1 MPLPAYLA
9 DVQRE
14 IEGYAREYGLDF
26 FRTIF
31 EILDYQRMNEVAAY
45 GGYPT
50 RYPHWRFG
58 MEYEQ
63 LSKGY
68 SYGLSKIYEMVIN
81 NDPCYAY
88 LLEGNSIVDQKM
100 VMAHVLAHCDFF
112 KQNFYFSKTNRKMI
126 DGMANHA
133 TRLRRHVERQG
144 IERIETFIDVCL
156 SLDDLID
163 PSAPFIPKATVRTE
177 LEQDRARE
185 SAAAEAHEVPKLRA
199 KSYMDKYINPP
210 DFLARQQ
217 QRDKARQEEAQR
229 RFPPKPERDVLRFLL
244 EHAPLERWERD
255 ILETIRDESY
265 YFLPQRQTKIMNE
278 GWACV
283 APETLVFTATGLM
296 PMADVCAGDSSIVS
310 DGERPR
316 HVYDRNVIRDHAT
329 VRVETASG
337 FTLCGSDNH
346 RVLLAD
352 GTFRRLDALQAGDRL
367 RVAGGAGLWPTREQ
381 EIPWASRLLGGLED
395 VARAAGVSVLTVLR
409 HQAGEPVRE
418 AAAIEAAFAAEAA
431 FVADSAV
438 AAAEE
443 TFGPDEERSALP
455 QAQGARDLPR
465 LPRTVDPILGAFLG
479 CLVADGQVSR
489 RGRIG
494 FATREAEQALSFA
507 RLARD
512 LFGLPAAMEQAR
524 HRLRVDF
531 RSDAVAELLVGA
543 LGLRPGPGTRD
554 REVPRAVL
562 RSPAPVVAA
571 FLRALFDCAGDAGPR
586 GVTLRTASGSLAEQ
600 VQLLLLNFGI
610 VSRRTRRKLTWRLDL
625 TGAAAATL
633 AEVVGFGM
641 TAKQGA
647 LLRLVRRQGQ
657 PTAEALDA
665 AWVDAVVGAAPGRG
679 DVLDISVAETH
690 RYAAGGLVN
699 HNSYWHSK
707 IMTERVCTAAD
718 IIEYADHASGVLYTA
733 KGQLNPYKLG
743 LELYRH
749 VEDRWDR
756 GQFGR
761 EWEEC
766 DDLAA
771 RRHWDRRLS
780 LGRKKI
786 FEVRRLYNDVTFIDE
801 FFTEEFCRDNK
812 FFSYFFNDHTGNW
825 EIESREFKKVKERLL
840 FRLTNFG
847 DPFIYIVDGNFE
859 NRGELLLKHRHEG
872 ADLKIDHARDT
883 LANLERVWKR
893 PVNLLTRVEGQ
904 GKLMRYD
911 GKEHSEKNV
920 DWEKEA

>member
-1 MPLPAYLA
+1 MPLPAYLS
-9 DVQRE
+9 DVQKE
-14 IEGYAREYGLDF
+14 IEGYACEYGLDF
-26 FRTIF
+26 FHTIF
-31 EILDYQRMNEVAAY
+31 EILDYQRMHEVAAY

-63 LSKGY
+63 LSKGHT
-68 SYGLSKIYEMVIN
+68 YGLSKIYEMVIN

-100 VMAHVLAHCDFF
+100 VMAHVFAHCDFF
-112 KQNFYFSKTNRKMI
+112 KNNFYFSKTNRKMI

-144 IERIETFIDVCL
+144 IERIEGFIDVCL

-163 PSAPFIPKATVRTE
+163 PSAPFVPKAKPRTE

-185 SAAAEAHEVPKLRA
+185 SAAAQTREVPKPRA

-210 DFLARQQ
+210 DFIARQQ

-244 EHAPLERWERD
+244 EHAPLQRWERD
-255 ILETIRDESY
+255 VLETIRDESY

-283 APETLVFTATGLM
+283 APETLVFTGSGLM
-296 PMADVCAGDSSIVS
+296 PMADLGAGDSSIVS

-316 HVYDRNVIRDHAT
+316 HVYDRHVVRDHAT
-329 VRVETASG
+329 VRVTTARG

-346 RVLLAD
+346 RVLLAE
-352 GTFRRLDALQAGDRL
+352 GTWRRLDALQAGDRL
-367 RVAGGAGLWPTREQ
+367 QVAGGAGLWPAREQ
-381 EIPWASRLLGGLED
+381 DIQWPASLRGGLEQ
-395 VARAAGVSVLTVLR
+395 VARAAGVSVLAVLR

-431 FVADSAV
+431 V
-438 AAAEE
+438 AADEH
-443 TFGPDEERSALP
+443 TFGADEEEAALSP
-455 QAQGARDLPR
+455 EPGALEAPR
-465 LPRTVDPILGAFLG
+465 LPRTVDPVLGAFLG
-479 CLVADGQVSR
+479 YLVSDGRVGR
-489 RGRIG
+489 RGRVT

-512 LFGLPAAMEQAR
+512 LFGVAAAVAQGRR
-524 HRLRVDF
+524 HLRVEF
-531 RSDAVAELLVGA
+531 RSGAVGELLTGP
-543 LGLRPGPGTRD
+543 LGLQPGAATRG
-554 REVPRAVL
+554 RSVPRAVL

-571 FLRALFDCAGDAGPR
+571 FLRALFDCAADVAPG
-586 GVTLRTASGSLAEQ
+586 GVTLRTTGAALAEQ

-610 VSRRTRRKLTWRLDL
+610 GARRTARGQSWRLVVAD
-625 TGAAAATL
+625 ASAATF
-633 AEVVGFGM
+633 ATAIGFGM
-641 TAKQGA
+641 TRKQGA
-647 LLRLVRRQGQ
+647 LFRTLRQRGRVA
-657 PTAEALDA
+657 PADEAAD
-665 AWVDAVVGAAPGRG
+665 WTDEVVALEAGRG
-679 DVLDISVAETH
+679 DVHDISVAETH
-690 RYAAGGLVN
+690 RYAAAGLLN
-699 HNSYWHSK
+699 HNSYWHST

-718 IIEYADHASGVLYTA
+718 IIEYADHASGVLFTA

-743 LELYRH
+743 LELFRH
-749 VEDRWDR
+749 LEDRWNK

-771 RRHWDRRLS
+771 RRHWDRRLA

-801 FFTEEFCRDNK
+801 FFTEEFCRENR
-812 FFSYFFNDHTGNW
+812 FFSYFFNERSGNW
-825 EIESREFKKVKERLL
+825 EIESREFRKVKERLL

-847 DPFIYIVDGNFE
+847 DPFIYVVDGNYE
-859 NRGELLLKHRHEG
+859 NRGELLLKHHHEG
-872 ADLKIDHARDT
+872 ADLKLDHARDT

-893 PVNLLTRVEGQ
+893 PVNLLTKVDGQ
-904 GKLMRYD
+904 GKLLRYD
-911 GKEHSEKNV
+911 GKEHSEKSV
-920 DWEKEA
+920 DWGSAA